1 MLKAEIDRS
10 PRGRELKDRHWWLVA
25 GAALAA
31 AMLLAA
37 LVLGSTAVQAQV
49 PGAVY
54 TNAIEVVDGCAVLA
68 GVVVSDDGMSVVHAG
83 LDFSG
88 RHFHS
93 DFDPAVPIAED
104 GSFTASFE
112 ADLGPPNGMSPPNG
126 IAGLVITISGTFTDN
141 KLNGT
146 VNVSPSTCGDV
157 PFSAAA
163 ATFGEPEPAPPPPGA
178 LVFVG
183 TFEPIFDFLPQPDGD
198 GVDDCGGGGFITT
211 LNADGTETISIETIG
226 LTVGGIPVDGFSV
239 FEPGEFPID
248 ENGNFSNEIEAVPGV
263 TARNE
268 GSFDFDAD
276 PPSLSG
282 TVAVFSTTDPSNL
295 LCEFSYSGVLQAV
308 SAPVTGS
315 GPALGSDHGALLW
328 MLLGAGLSAL
338 SLGATGLAFVRRRET

>member
-1 MLKAEIDRS
+1 MLKAEFGTNL
-10 PRGRELKDRHWWLVA
+10 RGRELKGRHWWLA
-25 GAALAA
+25 GGGALAA

-37 LVLGSTAVQAQV
+37 LALGSASVQAQV

-54 TNAIEVVDGCAVLA
+54 IGSQIEVVGDCGELA

-83 LDFSG
+83 VDVSG
-88 RHFHS
+88 RHFHT

-126 IAGLVITISGTFTDN
+126 IAGLVITISGTFAGIE
-141 KLNGT
+141 LNGT
-146 VNVSPSTCGDV
+146 VNVSPSSCGDV
-157 PFSAAA
+157 PFSAA
-163 ATFGEPEPAPPPPGA
+163 TFEEPAPPPPPPGA

-226 LTVGGIPVDGFSV
+226 LTVGGVPVDGFSV
-239 FEPGEFPID
+239 FEPGEYPID
-248 ENGNFSNEIEAVPGV
+248 ENGNFSNESEAVPGF

-282 TVAVFSTTDPSNL
+282 TVTVFPTTDPSNVI
-295 LCEFSYSGVLQAV
+295 CEFSYSGVLQEAV
-308 SAPVTGS
+308 APPVTGI
-315 GPALGSDHGALLW
+315 GPAAASDHGTLLW
-328 MLLGAGLSAL
+328 TLLVAGVGALA
-338 SLGATGLAFVRRRET
+338 LGATGLAVARRRSG